1 VKDFEWSEP
10 ALTAFSDFLDHLD
23 AHSLA
28 TADEAETEIKA
39 TLWRLAEHPHQGHL
53 SRWPGL
59 LEWSAAD
66 WKKIIVYRERPDGIR
81 VIAFYDAR
89 QDLSVVHPTP
99 ND

>member
-1 VKDFEWSEP
+1 VKDYEWSEP
-10 ALTAFSDFLDHLD
+10 ALTAFSEFLDFLDD
-23 AHSLA
+23 RSFALA
-28 TADEAETEIKA
+28 DRAEAEIKK
-39 TLWRLAEHPHQGHL
+39 TLRRLAEHPGHGHL

-66 WKKIIVYRERPDGIR
+66 WKKIIVYRETPDGLRI
-81 VIAFYDAR
+81 IAFYDAR